1 MADKEINIKVTANT
15 DDAKKGIAE
24 VTNELEK
31 MSTSGS
37 GKAADELDK
46 VTEAADKAGDATD
59 KLVSSWAA
67 YKQNVREAEA
77 EVRKLNATQ
86 FENAEQRDAAI
97 NALGDKLDELVY
109 EGKAIEDSVKAI
121 GISPESL
128 QGFDSITAT
137 LNRANKEFEIALNY
151 KEKLLNQ
158 PTAPAN
164 ALVTTNPW
172 EEGPDGGGPAEF
184 KARMEEMRAELEAY
198 AAQMGNAIAANDQ
211 MKSALEAELAS
222 LDKSSAGYAEQ
233 KKLLEGLISACDSY
247 AVSSETQRQSI
258 QKQKD
263 SLDELNKET
272 LKSEKWEEGLK
283 SLDKYGEGVVATSL
297 KVQKSV
303 GSQIAIQNRYENAV
317 LSAQQ
322 KELKGQAKLQAQM
335 EIAGKSRE
343 ELIRLV
349 EKYGKA
355 LANAQTKEEYEA
367 AAAGI
372 SAARKQLTLL
382 TREASLTGSAM
393 IGSQTSVQGLVSTIG
408 RLGVQGRLTFKAL
421 SDGIKLFAKSTL
433 VLAGIQFAWEALSKI
448 YEKVKGDLFGVAEAE
463 EEAAAKAER
472 LFEASKDAAD
482 KFVEAQDKL
491 REAFA
496 EKDRIAAA
504 NEYKGKIQELN
515 TEFKAQV
522 DLINQ
527 ATAAIL
533 SQQVLTTKDA
543 EHEIAKEKLQLQ
555 RELMEGTISE
565 YDYKNRLLALDEK
578 SAELKAKANVEAAKA
593 KTDAAAQKTAAAKAR
608 KEEAEAMDAYQLG
621 ESPEVLRTVIEQYN
635 KNEAK
640 IQANESKRKEREDLK
655 KSIERWKI
663 SQRAALTTGRLIG
676 GMAAAGIGLK
686 IKADEESLA
695 KLDGELK
702 ALDELEEK
710 QAEIY
715 QSLPKMIQEAR
726 TFEEGLAKYE
736 KDQAFK
742 RGVNEQRVQAMAAAD
757 KDFIAAQKEEKSL
770 REAEARVTKEAKQT
784 VEHVRGINNE
794 KRKTYDAEK
803 KINEDKKATDAKVAA
818 AEKVVKKMEFEQLKK
833 EAERLSSAAKGTGEN
848 TPEGKN
854 ARRLAGVYTA
864 ELTRRLEEIERNA
877 QRFNAGIHNT
887 EGRFRTSQG
896 KAARGYITEGLSPDT
911 YKESTLVNNLA
922 EIGQEVVSSGKIKK
936 GLLDKI
942 EALAKQVQATSGM
955 DDDLALERII
965 QLLVQVLNATE
976 KNKNRINKATKRLNA
991 LSKLSVNLD
1000 A

>member
-31 MSTSGS
+31 MSSSGS

-109 EGKAIEDSVKAI
+109 EGKALEDSVKAI
-121 GISPESL
+121 GLSPDSL
-128 QGFDSITAT
+128 QGFDSIAAT

-164 ALVTTNPW
+164 ALVQINPW

-184 KARMEEMRAELEAY
+184 KARMEEMRSELEAY

-247 AVSSETQRQSI
+247 AVASETQRQSI
-258 QKQKD
+258 QKQKT

-272 LKSEKWEEGLK
+272 LKAESWEEGLK

-303 GSQIAIQNRYENAV
+303 GSQLAIQNRYENAV

-322 KELKGQAKLQAQM
+322 KELKGQVKLQAQM
-335 EIAGKSRE
+335 EMAGKSRE

-349 EKYGKA
+349 EEYGKA

-372 SAARKQLTLL
+372 SATRKQLTLL
-382 TREASLTGSAM
+382 TREETLTGAAM
-393 IGSQTSVQGLVSTIG
+393 IGSQRSVQGLATAIG
-408 RLGVQGRLTFKAL
+408 TLGSQGRLTFKGL

-463 EEAAAKAER
+463 ERAAERAEALAEAAQKAGDE
-472 LFEASKDAAD
+472 LKN
-482 KFVEAQDKL
+482 AQI
-491 REAFA
+491 AFA
-496 EKDRIAAA
+496 AWKADQDRAEAAKQFSDALKLQNDYYIEQVRLVNETTAALLRQAAA
-504 NEYKGKIQELN
+504 TAKG
-515 TEFKAQV
+515 
-522 DLINQ
+522 D
-527 ATAAIL
+527 
-533 SQQVLTTKDA
+533 
-543 EHEIAKEKLQLQ
+543 EHEIALERLKLQEQKMKGLIDEYEYQEKLVDLESRAAEIRRNANVESKALAKKGKADQLAAAKDALAEAEMTPTE
-555 RELMEGTISE
+555 ELGLSP
-565 YDYKNRLLALDEK
+565 
-578 SAELKAKANVEAAKA
+578 AELKAMIA
-593 KTDAAAQKTAAAKAR
+593 
-608 KEEAEAMDAYQLG
+608 AYQ
-621 ESPEVLRTVIEQYN
+621 
-635 KNEAK
+635 KDEAK
-640 IQANESKRKEREDLK
+640 IQQYEGKYKERESLTDDLRRRKESYKSLIDSGQYDAAMSLGVSISSGEEKLK
-655 KSIERWKI
+655 KLNDELREVDGLINRSTQTLEKI
-663 SQRAALTTGRLIG
+663 PDQIKDAQTLE
-676 GMAAAGIGLK
+676 IGLAEYSK
-686 IKADEESLA
+686 DYEERKKANEA
-695 KLDGELK
+695 I
-702 ALDELEEK
+702 EK
-710 QAEIY
+710 QQEKYRNEVEKLQAEYDRATREWENATEDAANAASQQGQLAEQKIANIRL
-715 QSLPKMIQEAR
+715 QRDNEKAR
-726 TFEEGLAKYE
+726 EE
-736 KDQAFK
+736 
-742 RGVNEQRVQAMAAAD
+742 
-757 KDFIAAQKEEKSL
+757 
-770 REAEARVTKEAKQT
+770 
-784 VEHVRGINNE
+784 NE
-794 KRKTYDAEK
+794 KRIESAR
-803 KINEDKKATDAKVAA
+803 NEV
-818 AEKVVKKMEFEQLKK
+818 ENMEYSALKK
-833 EAERLSSAAKGTGEN
+833 QAREMRAWAELVGEN

-854 ARRLAGVYTA
+854 RRALAAVYSSAYQKRKAAGKEASLRVGLGLEGTDGKEGKVIKDAQALAARAGSGRNVTLERVAGVLEQA
-864 ELTRRLEEIERNA
+864 LKTRGSEDDVAA
-877 QRFNAGIHNT
+877 QRLYEIVSKLVTVTDKNA
-887 EGRFRTSQG
+887 SQMRSL
-896 KAARGYITEGLSPDT
+896 KNKY
-911 YKESTLVNNLA
+911 
-922 EIGQEVVSSGKIKK
+922 
-936 GLLDKI
+936 
-942 EALAKQVQATSGM
+942 EALKKKTA
-955 DDDLALERII
+955 
-965 QLLVQVLNATE
+965 
-976 KNKNRINKATKRLNA
+976 
-991 LSKLSVNLD
+991 NLD

>member
-109 EGKAIEDSVKAI
+109 EGKVIEDSVKAI

-137 LNRANKEFEIALNY
+137 LNRANKEFEIAINY

-164 ALVTTNPW
+164 ALVATNPW

-198 AAQMGNAIAANDQ
+198 SAQMGNAIAANDQ

-272 LKSEKWEEGLK
+272 LKSENWEEGLK

-335 EIAGKSRE
+335 EMAGKSRE

-349 EKYGKA
+349 EEYGKA

-393 IGSQTSVQGLVSTIG
+393 IGSQTSVQGLVTTIG

-448 YEKVKGDLFGVAEAE
+448 YEKVKGDIFGVAEAE

-472 LFEASKDAAD
+472 LAEAAKEASDNLLKAQHALVASRADKARDDAAKEFAEQLRIQNDEYREQINLINETLAANLSLAASMAKDEEKDIALEKLRLQEQKMKGLITEYDYQEKLVDLETHAAENRRAAEIDRKSFAKDAAN
-482 KFVEAQDKL
+482 EKL
-491 REAFA
+491 RLARESEEDASGLATESMVGFDLTS
-496 EKDRIAAA
+496 EEVQVQIAA
-504 NEYKGKIQELN
+504 YK
-515 TEFKAQV
+515 
-522 DLINQ
+522 
-527 ATAAIL
+527 
-533 SQQVLTTKDA
+533 
-543 EHEIAKEKLQLQ
+543 
-555 RELMEGTISE
+555 
-565 YDYKNRLLALDEK
+565 
-578 SAELKAKANVEAAKA
+578 ELKAEVEKYRNEY
-593 KTDAAAQKTAAAKAR
+593 TA
-608 KEEAEAMDAYQLG
+608 
-621 ESPEVLRTVIEQYN
+621 
-635 KNEAK
+635 
-640 IQANESKRKEREDLK
+640 LK
-655 KSIERWKI
+655 
-663 SQRAALTTGRLIG
+663 
-676 GMAAAGIGLK
+676 
-686 IKADEESLA
+686 
-695 KLDGELK
+695 
-702 ALDELEEK
+702 
-710 QAEIY
+710 
-715 QSLPKMIQEAR
+715 
-726 TFEEGLAKYE
+726 
-736 KDQAFK
+736 
-742 RGVNEQRVQAMAAAD
+742 
-757 KDFIAAQKEEKSL
+757 
-770 REAEARVTKEAKQT
+770 
-784 VEHVRGINNE
+784 
-794 KRKTYDAEK
+794 
-803 KINEDKKATDAKVAA
+803 
-818 AEKVVKKMEFEQLKK
+818 KK
-833 EAERLSSAAKGTGEN
+833 EAEFQKTAEEMRAVLEWNPNNEFARYDLAEAESRLQSIKNFEEYESRMNQAYADIPELVRKYGLDGLGLSQYNRERDSRLKYNAEVEKQQESARAEVRRAEEAFDKAEADLNAAQLEAAEAASREGELATQRIGMIRWQRDNEEENKKNEQKIDQLRRKAQDMEYNALRKKAEELEYLSKAAGEN
-848 TPEGKN
+848 TPEGK
-854 ARRLAGVYTA
+854 RRA
-864 ELTRRLEEIERNA
+864 A
-877 QRFNAGIHNT
+877 QASI
-887 EGRFRTSQG
+887 FRTEYQSRTEAG
-896 KAARGYITEGLSPDT
+896 KKASEKVGLGLDASGNKVIADAQ
-911 YKESTLVNNLA
+911 KLA
-922 EIGQEVVSSGKIKK
+922 SRAGSGRN
-936 GLLDKI
+936 
-942 EALAKQVQATSGM
+942 V
-955 DDDLALERII
+955 ALERVAGVLEQALKTSGSEDDVAAQRLYEIVSK
-965 QLLVQVLNATE
+965 LVTVTDKNARQMRSL
-976 KNKNRINKATKRLNA
+976 KNKYEA
-991 LSKLSVNLD
+991 LKKKTANLD

>member
-31 MSTSGS
+31 MNTSGS

-97 NALGDKLDELVY
+97 NALGDKLDALVY

-164 ALVTTNPW
+164 ALVQTNPW

-184 KARMEEMRAELEAY
+184 KARMEEMREELEAY

-272 LKSEKWEEGLK
+272 LKSENWEEGLK

-322 KELKGQAKLQAQM
+322 KELKGQVKLQAQM
-335 EIAGKSRE
+335 EMAGKSRE

-349 EKYGKA
+349 EEYGKA

-372 SAARKQLTLL
+372 SAARKQLTTL

-393 IGSQTSVQGLVSTIG
+393 IGSQTSVQGLVTTIG
-408 RLGVQGRLTFKAL
+408 RLGAQGRLTFKAL

-448 YEKVKGDLFGVAEAE
+448 YEKVKGDIFGVAEAE
-463 EEAAAKAER
+463 ERAAERAEALAEAAQKAGDELKNAQIAFAAWKADQDR
-472 LFEASKDAAD
+472 ADAAKQFSD
-482 KFVEAQDKL
+482 ALKL
-491 REAFA
+491 QNDYYIEQVRLV
-496 EKDRIAAA
+496 
-504 NEYKGKIQELN
+504 NE
-515 TEFKAQV
+515 
-522 DLINQ
+522 
-527 ATAAIL
+527 ATAAL
-533 SQQVLTTKDA
+533 LRQAAATAKGD
-543 EHEIAKEKLQLQ
+543 EHEIALERLKLQEQKMKGLIDEYEYQEKLVDLESRAAEIRRNANVEAKALTKKGKADQLAAAKDALAEAEMTPTE
-555 RELMEGTISE
+555 ELGLSP
-565 YDYKNRLLALDEK
+565 
-578 SAELKAKANVEAAKA
+578 AELKAMIA
-593 KTDAAAQKTAAAKAR
+593 
-608 KEEAEAMDAYQLG
+608 AYQ
-621 ESPEVLRTVIEQYN
+621 
-635 KNEAK
+635 KDEAK
-640 IQANESKRKEREDLK
+640 IQQYEGKYEERETVKRNLQSYKDAAEKLK
-655 KSIERWKI
+655 KGSPQWQLVMSHIADNEN
-663 SQRAALTTGRLIG
+663 RLAELNDILNEVDG
-676 GMAAAGIGLK
+676 LIIRSTQMYKNLPANIKDAQTLEIGLAEYSK
-686 IKADEESLA
+686 DYAERKKTNEAI
-695 KLDGELK
+695 
-702 ALDELEEK
+702 EK
-710 QAEIY
+710 QQEKYRNEIEKLQAEYDRATLEWENATEDAANAASQQGQLAEQKIANIRL
-715 QSLPKMIQEAR
+715 QRDNEKAR
-726 TFEEGLAKYE
+726 EE
-736 KDQAFK
+736 
-742 RGVNEQRVQAMAAAD
+742 
-757 KDFIAAQKEEKSL
+757 
-770 REAEARVTKEAKQT
+770 
-784 VEHVRGINNE
+784 NE
-794 KRKTYDAEK
+794 KRIESAR
-803 KINEDKKATDAKVAA
+803 NEV
-818 AEKVVKKMEFEQLKK
+818 ENMEYSALKK
-833 EAERLSSAAKGTGEN
+833 QAREMRAWAELVGEN

-854 ARRLAGVYTA
+854 RRALAAVYSSA
-864 ELTRRLEEIERNA
+864 YQKR
-877 QRFNAGIHNT
+877 
-887 EGRFRTSQG
+887 
-896 KAARGYITEGLSPDT
+896 KAAGKEASLRVGLGLEGTDG
-911 YKESTLVNNLA
+911 KE
-922 EIGQEVVSSGKIKK
+922 GKVIK
-936 GLLDKI
+936 DAQ
-942 EALAKQVQATSGM
+942 ALAARAGSGRNV
-955 DDDLALERII
+955 ALERVAGVLEQALKTSGSEDDVAAQRLYEIVSK
-965 QLLVQVLNATE
+965 LVTVTDKNARQMRSL
-976 KNKNRINKATKRLNA
+976 KNKYEA
-991 LSKLSVNLD
+991 LKKKTANLD

>member
-67 YKQNVREAEA
+67 YKQNVRDAEA

-137 LNRANKEFEIALNY
+137 LNRANKEFEIAINY

-164 ALVTTNPW
+164 ALVQTNPW

-184 KARMEEMRAELEAY
+184 KARMKEMREELEAY

-233 KKLLEGLISACDSY
+233 KKLLERLISACDSY
-247 AVSSETQRQSI
+247 AVASETQRQSI

-272 LKSEKWEEGLK
+272 LKAESWEEGLK

-297 KVQKSV
+297 KVQKAV

-322 KELKGQAKLQAQM
+322 KELKGQVKLQAQM
-335 EIAGKSRE
+335 EMAGKSRE

-349 EKYGKA
+349 EEYGKA

-393 IGSQTSVQGLVSTIG
+393 IGSQTSVQGLVTTIG
-408 RLGVQGRLTFKAL
+408 RLGATGRLTFKAL

-448 YEKVKGDLFGVAEAE
+448 YDKVKGDLFGVAEAE
-463 EEAAAKAER
+463 ERAAERAEALAEAAQKAGDE
-472 LFEASKDAAD
+472 LKN
-482 KFVEAQDKL
+482 AQI
-491 REAFA
+491 AFA
-496 EKDRIAAA
+496 AWKADQDRAEAAKQFSDALKLQNDYYIEQVRLVNETTAALLRQAAA
-504 NEYKGKIQELN
+504 TAKG
-515 TEFKAQV
+515 
-522 DLINQ
+522 D
-527 ATAAIL
+527 
-533 SQQVLTTKDA
+533 
-543 EHEIAKEKLQLQ
+543 EHEIALERLKLQEQKMKGLIDEYEYQEKLVDLESRAAEIRRNANVESKALAKKGKADQLAAAKDALAEAEMTPTE
-555 RELMEGTISE
+555 ELGLSP
-565 YDYKNRLLALDEK
+565 
-578 SAELKAKANVEAAKA
+578 AELKAMIA
-593 KTDAAAQKTAAAKAR
+593 
-608 KEEAEAMDAYQLG
+608 AYQ
-621 ESPEVLRTVIEQYN
+621 
-635 KNEAK
+635 KDEAK
-640 IQANESKRKEREDLK
+640 IQQYEEKYNERNAVKQRLASFKTLLKNQEKTGGYIDPGLYGKIAEEEKRLKELDEILNEVDGLIIRSTQTYKNLPAKIKDAQTLEIGLAEYSKDYAERKKANEA
-655 KSIERWKI
+655 I
-663 SQRAALTTGRLIG
+663 
-676 GMAAAGIGLK
+676 
-686 IKADEESLA
+686 
-695 KLDGELK
+695 
-702 ALDELEEK
+702 EK
-710 QAEIY
+710 QQKKYRNEVEKLQAEYDRATLEWENATEDAANAASQQGQLAEQKIANIRL
-715 QSLPKMIQEAR
+715 QRDNEKAR
-726 TFEEGLAKYE
+726 EE
-736 KDQAFK
+736 
-742 RGVNEQRVQAMAAAD
+742 
-757 KDFIAAQKEEKSL
+757 
-770 REAEARVTKEAKQT
+770 
-784 VEHVRGINNE
+784 NE
-794 KRKTYDAEK
+794 KRIESAR
-803 KINEDKKATDAKVAA
+803 NEV
-818 AEKVVKKMEFEQLKK
+818 ENMEYSALKK
-833 EAERLSSAAKGTGEN
+833 QAREMRAWAELVGEN

-854 ARRLAGVYTA
+854 RRALAAVYSSA
-864 ELTRRLEEIERNA
+864 YQKR
-877 QRFNAGIHNT
+877 
-887 EGRFRTSQG
+887 
-896 KAARGYITEGLSPDT
+896 KAAGKEASLRVGLGLEGTDG
-911 YKESTLVNNLA
+911 KE
-922 EIGQEVVSSGKIKK
+922 GKVIK
-936 GLLDKI
+936 DAQ
-942 EALAKQVQATSGM
+942 ALAARAGSGRNV
-955 DDDLALERII
+955 ALERVAGVLEQALKTSDSEDDVAAQRLYEIVSK
-965 QLLVQVLNATE
+965 LVTVTDKNARQMRSL
-976 KNKNRINKATKRLNA
+976 KNKYEA
-991 LSKLSVNLD
+991 LKKKTANLD

>member
-67 YKQNVREAEA
+67 YKQNVREAES

-137 LNRANKEFEIALNY
+137 LNRANKEFEIAINY

-164 ALVTTNPW
+164 ALVATNPW

-184 KARMEEMRAELEAY
+184 KARMEEIRAELEAY
-198 AAQMGNAIAANDQ
+198 SAQMGNAIAANDQ

-272 LKSEKWEEGLK
+272 LKSENWEEGLK

-322 KELKGQAKLQAQM
+322 KELKGQVKLQAQM
-335 EIAGKSRE
+335 EMAGKSRE

-349 EKYGKA
+349 EEYGKA

-372 SAARKQLTLL
+372 SAARKQLTTL

-393 IGSQTSVQGLVSTIG
+393 IGSQTSVQGLVTTIG
-408 RLGVQGRLTFKAL
+408 RLGAQGRLTFQAL
-421 SDGIKLFAKSTL
+421 SNGIKLFAKSTL

-448 YEKVKGDLFGVAEAE
+448 YEKVKGDLFGVADAE
-463 EEAAAKAER
+463 ERAAERAEALAEAAQKAGDELKNAQIAFSAWKADQDR
-472 LFEASKDAAD
+472 ADAAKQFSD
-482 KFVEAQDKL
+482 ALKL
-491 REAFA
+491 QNDYYIEQVRLVNETTAA
-496 EKDRIAAA
+496 LLRQAAA
-504 NEYKGKIQELN
+504 TAKG
-515 TEFKAQV
+515 
-522 DLINQ
+522 D
-527 ATAAIL
+527 
-533 SQQVLTTKDA
+533 
-543 EHEIAKEKLQLQ
+543 EHEIALERLKLQEQKMKGLIDEYEYQEKLVDLESRAAEIRRNANVESKALAKKGKADQLAAAKDALAEAEMTPTE
-555 RELMEGTISE
+555 ELGLSP
-565 YDYKNRLLALDEK
+565 
-578 SAELKAKANVEAAKA
+578 AELKAMIA
-593 KTDAAAQKTAAAKAR
+593 
-608 KEEAEAMDAYQLG
+608 AYQ
-621 ESPEVLRTVIEQYN
+621 
-635 KNEAK
+635 KDEAK
-640 IQANESKRKEREDLK
+640 IQQYEELYNEREKLNEAKKQGDALRAEGKLYEATLFERHSLPGIEKRLTELNEVLHEVDGLIIRSTQMRKKLPAQIKDAQTMEIGLAEYSKDYAERKKANEA
-655 KSIERWKI
+655 I
-663 SQRAALTTGRLIG
+663 
-676 GMAAAGIGLK
+676 
-686 IKADEESLA
+686 
-695 KLDGELK
+695 
-702 ALDELEEK
+702 EK
-710 QAEIY
+710 QQEKYRNEVEKLQAEYDRATLEWENATEDAANAASQQGQLAEQKIANIRL
-715 QSLPKMIQEAR
+715 QRDNEKAR
-726 TFEEGLAKYE
+726 EE
-736 KDQAFK
+736 
-742 RGVNEQRVQAMAAAD
+742 
-757 KDFIAAQKEEKSL
+757 
-770 REAEARVTKEAKQT
+770 
-784 VEHVRGINNE
+784 NE
-794 KRKTYDAEK
+794 KRIESAR
-803 KINEDKKATDAKVAA
+803 NEV
-818 AEKVVKKMEFEQLKK
+818 ENMEYSELKK
-833 EAERLSSAAKGTGEN
+833 QARKMRAWAELVGEN

-854 ARRLAGVYTA
+854 RRALAAVYSSA
-864 ELTRRLEEIERNA
+864 YQKRKDAGQAASQRVGFGLE
-877 QRFNAGIHNT
+877 GT
-887 EGRFRTSQG
+887 EGKEG
-896 KAARGYITEGLSPDT
+896 KVIKDAQALAAR
-911 YKESTLVNNLA
+911 
-922 EIGQEVVSSGKIKK
+922 SGA
-936 GLLDKI
+936 GRN
-942 EALAKQVQATSGM
+942 V
-955 DDDLALERII
+955 ALERVAGVLEQALKTSGSEDDVAAQRLYEIVSK
-965 QLLVQVLNATE
+965 LVTVTDKNARQMRSL
-976 KNKNRINKATKRLNA
+976 KNKYEA
-991 LSKLSVNLD
+991 LKKKTANLD